1 MRYNAIKRYVV
12 FSLGGLIGIGILL
25 YSILVSRETSVANN
39 EMFRDIGF
47 SKTGSTAIAHS
58 IYYAPAWFKLG
69 DFDASLLGGRYTY
82 ANGKHI
88 SKNNLLHYAGYVLP
102 INITTASSTNYL
114 GTTPEEK
121 VAQYIEQ
128 FIILDPTVLQENQ
141 QEQKKIEPLS
151 ENLVEAFSLD
161 CMVSSLRII
170 SDFCDH
176 NIEVFSQNFWKYDI
190 TAQFEVVSSIFK
202 QSNDPIIRNNICQS
216 IVHFE
221 FLNNNPDNRFREILN
236 SCDAQFLTTHDTL
249 VQRNSV
255 IKQLGT
261 KLNPSPDKDSK
272 RNQLKLVSSM
282 QLIQSQIIQN
292 KIDTSFLESYREF
305 VNQLLKLSDIDQFS
319 VDLIYRYH
327 NQYLMKWLM
336 ELQKVVNL
344 DTVQD
349 LQNILD
355 KFDTINNG
363 DNLNL
368 IGLRYRVSPN
378 LVLATDYAQEHPP
391 LTWGPITVITG
402 NTSGFDA
409 SVINAVIGQVDN
421 AIQWNMANSWSTPTP
436 PPVEQVANET
446 PVAQTPPQDTSPPP
460 STNPPSDSIPDKEED
475 LNTYQPQKQA
485 TMYQPE
491 NSESKARTTI
501 SDRMYNNLGI
511 KPSTIVNKGNR
522 YLIMRSYS
530 NYEFAA
536 LLDRENDRKLSPVY
550 VKIDGH
556 LTPIPD
562 LEMYLMDYDRYTQIK
577 FLKSPDQYV
586 RQATQ

>member
-1 MRYNAIKRYVV
+1 M
-12 FSLGGLIGIGILL
+12 
-25 YSILVSRETSVANN
+25 
-39 EMFRDIGF
+39 
-47 SKTGSTAIAHS
+47 
-58 IYYAPAWFKLG
+58 G

-327 NQYLMKWLM
+327 NQYLMK
-336 ELQKVVNL
+336 
-344 DTVQD
+344 
-349 LQNILD
+349 
-355 KFDTINNG
+355 
-363 DNLNL
+363 
-368 IGLRYRVSPN
+368 
-378 LVLATDYAQEHPP
+378 
-391 LTWGPITVITG
+391 
-402 NTSGFDA
+402 
-409 SVINAVIGQVDN
+409 
-421 AIQWNMANSWSTPTP
+421 
-436 PPVEQVANET
+436 
-446 PVAQTPPQDTSPPP
+446 
-460 STNPPSDSIPDKEED
+460 
-475 LNTYQPQKQA
+475 
-485 TMYQPE
+485 
-491 NSESKARTTI
+491 
-501 SDRMYNNLGI
+501 
-511 KPSTIVNKGNR
+511 
-522 YLIMRSYS
+522 
-530 NYEFAA
+530 
-536 LLDRENDRKLSPVY
+536 
-550 VKIDGH
+550 
-556 LTPIPD
+556 
-562 LEMYLMDYDRYTQIK
+562 
-577 FLKSPDQYV
+577 
-586 RQATQ
+586 